1 LYFYYFLVFL
11 SLCFS
16 FVVVFCFFRTFFIF
30 FCVYLFVP
38 FVTEADRDVC
48 VAACACSA
56 DALMYAAPAMQ
67 GDRGVVLAAVRTSG
81 WALEFASSEVRS
93 DKAVVLEAVGGLGAA
108 KKSSSRVSQDVYIYM
123 YFLSLLFY
131 TFLSWRLWLHR
142 SSTIPF

>member
-1 LYFYYFLVFL
+1 
-11 SLCFS
+11 
-16 FVVVFCFFRTFFIF
+16 
-30 FCVYLFVP
+30 
-38 FVTEADRDVC
+38 
-48 VAACACSA
+48 
-56 DALMYAAPAMQ
+56 MQ